1 MFSSSSALQLREN
14 TGSWKLKSTFGCC
27 RFEYIKMMH
36 GDASLWESFPQA
48 LERRT
53 GARRY
58 VGAFRAPFQ
67 DLRLAPSQE
76 HALRVCSLLAIP
88 PPPRDPK
95 ALPGGVPENLS
106 EDNLSTW
113 ADTVQDVA
121 TGMIVLQPGTDQII
135 FPHLVELL
143 TLLES
148 VSRVAFCCQCYL
160 PGSACRCLETSS
172 TASTA
177 STTGLSWS
185 EIADPTF
192 GPNSAPAG
200 RGAGSALPYGSSSMP
215 GGSVWDL
222 PSTDYP
228 RLPGASSAIRQP
240 RPPAGRASFLESQLM
255 AIRYGLTAPPEPLR
269 LPQPTWTPPATQNR
283 RRTQLPPPPPRTDS
297 VSTTDQSQQ
306 TTAPDTGPEG
316 QGTRRTGRSR
326 SRGRHHGPVS
336 SPSRQSYTSLQASGC
351 SGGTS
356 RRAPDWNPLANLANH
371 RSGGWKK
378 DLDFYM
384 GAYFRLNY
392 RNEPTSKWPALK
404 AKFFNFLIDHHSE
417 WKSIRNNDP
426 LGYLPYMGAQFERV
440 TGYKL
445 VGLGACTEWIRAGT
459 YCHWVIA
466 QRGELGRCPRLAGT
480 PPPEGPMTPPPFP
493 PVTAAASPATAT
505 PPAPAAPPATATQA
519 TAPKPPQGGGGRPQS
534 KSQPRKRDAATAG
547 VQGAARDTGG
557 AGDSSDRSGRATSR
571 EPRTARSRSKKRCR
585 SQSRKRESRPT
596 SPFPLQDREGRL
608 QALQTLYE
616 EAGEHKLASEIT
628 ALRGLQVIH
637 PDMGADELQ
646 SLNNQVLLMI
656 AEYHLTSASQ
666 GTHHIQPVLPEGAAR
681 LMPPVDEYLPG
692 SFEGCRDVRVT
703 DRAQIMRIATWLHR
717 LDLAATYSVETANS
731 PQVEDY
737 DFGPLLEYFL
747 MPRLSTITP
756 QEVAARVAQENRRGL
771 EASLRDLHEERDSL
785 QNGIELLTTAL
796 EKEQQKERRKSVKKQ
811 LDSRRREL
819 RSNLRRIARLEG
831 LLGLEQPQQPPTAQG
846 PLDVIV
852 EETTE
857 TFMTD
862 EESESEATLQGD
874 PTDEATAPVR
884 ETEQDMETGGE
895 GGDSPVTPNEDDLLT
910 GAGAADV
917 ETGMASLHVDSPA
930 KPRGDD
936 DAAT

>member
-148 VSRVAFCCQCYL
+148 VSRVAFCRQCYL

-200 RGAGSALPYGSSSMP
+200 RGAGSALPYGSPSMP

-228 RLPGASSAIRQP
+228 RLPGAPSAIRQP

-269 LPQPTWTPPATQNR
+269 LPPPTWTPPATQNR

-297 VSTTDQSQQ
+297 VSTTDQGQQ

-336 SPSRQSYTSLQASGC
+336 SPPHQSYTSLQASGR

-426 LGYLPYMGAQFERV
+426 LGYLPYMEAQFERV

-459 YCHWVIA
+459 YYHWVIA
-466 QRGELGRCPRLAGT
+466 QRGELGRCPHLAGT
-480 PPPEGPMTPPPFP
+480 PPPEGPMMPPPFP

-505 PPAPAAPPATATQA
+505 PAAPAALPAPAAPPATATQA
-519 TAPKPPQGGGGRPQS
+519 TAPKPPQ
-534 KSQPRKRDAATAG
+534 
-547 VQGAARDTGG
+547 GG

-571 EPRTARSRSKKRCR
+571 EPRTARSRSKKRRR
-585 SQSRKRESRPT
+585 SQSRKRDSRPT
-596 SPFPLQDREGRL
+596 APFPLQDREGRL
-608 QALQTLYE
+608 QALRMLYE
-616 EAGEHKLASEIT
+616 EAGEQRLASEIT

-717 LDLAATYSVETANS
+717 LDLATTYSVETSNS

-852 EETTE
+852 EEITQ

-862 EESESEATLQGD
+862 KESESEATLQGD